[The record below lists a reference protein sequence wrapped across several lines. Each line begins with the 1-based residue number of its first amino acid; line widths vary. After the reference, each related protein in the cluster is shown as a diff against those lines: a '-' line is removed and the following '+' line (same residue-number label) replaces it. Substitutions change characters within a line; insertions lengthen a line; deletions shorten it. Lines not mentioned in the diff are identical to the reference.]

1 MKLTLTRQQE
11 ARLEQHLV
19 EIGRVDRPAGGVEPE
34 AADSQLGRNRL
45 DAFRRDIRRVPLR
58 TQAEVDVSSQG
69 RQPDDAADVRDLSP
83 SCVSA
88 LSGMRRVGS
97 PQSREVSNF
106 PPEQAFS

>member
-45 DAFRRDIRRVPLR
+45 DAFRRDIRESAATDASGSGRFFPR
-58 TQAEVDVSSQG
+58 SS
-69 RQPDDAADVRDLSP
+69 A
-83 SCVSA
+83 
-88 LSGMRRVGS
+88 
-97 PQSREVSNF
+97 
-106 PPEQAFS
+106 